1 MKKRAVAKLFEKC
14 QTGQKRYYQRWLGI
28 TEKTRLLNEC
38 RLIGNVFS
46 NINFAIKSVTDNIF
60 SDNKESQIKQQA
72 LIKIFGNMK
81 LTVDDSFRRWREINT
96 ILKIKEKTNDQQK
109 KFILQILNNLLSNN
123 KTQKI
128 RDAINK
134 FKHNRRII

>member
-1 MKKRAVAKLFEKC
+1 MFERCKSK
-14 QTGQKRYYQRWLGI
+14 QKRFYQRWLGI

-38 RLIGNVFS
+38 RLIGNIFS

-81 LTVDDSFRRWREINT
+81 LTVDDSFRRWR
-96 ILKIKEKTNDQQK
+96 
-109 KFILQILNNLLSNN
+109 
-123 KTQKI
+123 
-128 RDAINK
+128 
-134 FKHNRRII
+134 

>member
-1 MKKRAVAKLFEKC
+1 MG
-14 QTGQKRYYQRWLGI
+14 GQKRFYQRWLGI
-28 TEKTRLLNEC
+28 TEKSRLLNEC

-46 NINFAIKSVTDNIF
+46 NINLAIKSVTDNIF

-96 ILKIKEKTNDQQK
+96 ILKIKEKTND
-109 KFILQILNNLLSNN
+109 
-123 KTQKI
+123 
-128 RDAINK
+128 
-134 FKHNRRII
+134 

>member
-1 MKKRAVAKLFEKC
+1 MG
-14 QTGQKRYYQRWLGI
+14 GQKRFYQRWLGI

-38 RLIGNVFS
+38 RLIGNIFS

-81 LTVDDSFRRWREINT
+81 LTVDDSFRRWR
-96 ILKIKEKTNDQQK
+96 
-109 KFILQILNNLLSNN
+109 
-123 KTQKI
+123 
-128 RDAINK
+128 
-134 FKHNRRII
+134 